1 LGQGSALDVSVGEG
15 AGQPEAGGPMTDTL
29 FAEYSDLVKARDRR
43 AYECAGSAIIASAF
57 LNLGEVEKAQKT
69 LMEGIAAFQEA
80 ALQVEQFHKRQ
91 VSSVTTNS
99 KKETQSDGNATAA

>member
-1 LGQGSALDVSVGEG
+1 V
-15 AGQPEAGGPMTDTL
+15 TDTL

-91 VSSVTTNS
+91 VSSPVTTNS
-99 KKETQSDGNATAA
+99 KKENQSDGNSTAAA